1 MTSESIISKEYKII
15 RVAILAE
22 EPLGWGSGKHYFPM
36 ILDYSWEIDNIVYE
50 FSPTFIYDTDILKGK
65 LTTHNFD
72 VLLVPGGGVGDGE
85 SVTKGFSYLPRVKKW
100 KKAISQFIKNGG
112 GFIGIC
118 GGTAMFTHLET
129 KRGKPKT
136 FLEKRYDKSAIEVSD
151 VKSYYKEIA
160 WPLFY
165 PFQYS
170 HPETI
175 GAAAYIFSFSPGKTQ
190 DGVYIHTGGVPIDFR
205 INKEHPL
212 FSDFPDTTIRI
223 RWWGGPGLIVPE
235 KHSSDIN
242 VLAWYPNDALTEK
255 TGTSIVAWRYTGGF
269 FGLLKGYWKAGCLI
283 KQHREPLKNLFLYT
297 YYLAGPWKKTS
308 HQIDMDLA
316 KKASIITEIY
326 PNEHK
331 GRILL
336 CTSHP
341 EYIIWWGG
349 HIEEERE
356 EKDTSIANGFH
367 RWHAIQPLCKNLVEE
382 VITPTWWVV
391 RRFTAWAAKV
401 PDSHMPP
408 IERGVT
414 DDNAKRILSEN
425 VFWDQTLLNQMKN
438 I

>member
-1 MTSESIISKEYKII
+1 MTSEIKISKEYRTI

-36 ILDYSWEIDNIVYE
+36 ILDYTWEKENIVYE
-50 FSPTFIYDTDILKGK
+50 FTPTFIYDTDILQGK
-65 LTTHNFD
+65 LTTNNFD

-85 SVTKGFSYLPRVKKW
+85 SVAKGFSYLPRVKKW
-100 KKAISQFIKNGG
+100 KKTISQFIKNGG
-112 GFIGIC
+112 GYIGIC

-136 FLEKRYDKSAIEVSD
+136 FLEKRYDKSAIGVSN

-160 WPLFY
+160 CPLFY
-165 PFQYS
+165 PFQYG

-175 GAAAYIFSFSPGKTQ
+175 GATAYIFSFSPGKTQ
-190 DGVYIHTGGVPIDFR
+190 DDVYIHTGGVPIDFR
-205 INKEHPL
+205 INKEHPV
-212 FSDFPDTTIRI
+212 FSDVPDTTIRI

-235 KHSSDIN
+235 KHSKDIN
-242 VLAWYPNDALTEK
+242 VLAWYPDDALTEK
-255 TGTSIVAWRYTGGF
+255 TRTSIVAWRYTGGF
-269 FGLLKGYWKAGCLI
+269 FGLFKGCWKACHLI
-283 KQHREPLKNLFLYT
+283 KQHHEPLKNLFLYS
-297 YYLAGPWKKTS
+297 YYLAGPWKMTS

-316 KKASIITEIY
+316 KKASITTEIY

-341 EYIIWWGG
+341 EYMIWWEG
-349 HIEEERE
+349 HIEEEPE
-356 EKDTSIANGFH
+356 EKDTSIAKGFH
-367 RWHAIQPLCKNLVEE
+367 RWHAIQPFSKNLVDE
-382 VITPTWWVV
+382 VTTTWWMV
-391 RRFTAWAAKV
+391 RRFAAWAAKV
-401 PDSHMPP
+401 PDDHMPP
-408 IERGVT
+408 IEKGT
-414 DDNAKRILSEN
+414 INDNAQKILSEN